1 MASRIQKAINA
12 EALAYSKSVTASA
25 DAVVAFHDPTC
36 SDDEVARLQRRSGA
50 YRSQWLAAAR
60 KLEALDADMLVNR

>member
-12 EALAYSKSVTASA
+12 EALAYSKLTSASA

-36 SDDEVARLQRRSGA
+36 DDTEVARLQRRAGA
-50 YRSQWLAAAR
+50 YRVQWLAAAR
-60 KLEALDADMLVNR
+60 KLEALDADERVGR